1 MSRKNHLL
9 GGLVRGREGSA
20 ALEFALVVN
29 LLLLLLMGMVD
40 FGHAWFLRQVI
51 TNASRE
57 GARAGV
63 VYPHHV
69 MDIPGIVISGVKD
82 HLPGKMK
89 DDPELNITVN
99 VGTGLTADPLTV
111 TVTYTKTWWI
121 INYFMRIFSQEM
133 GDSTQIWAQ
142 SVMRYE

>member
-9 GGLVRGREGSA
+9 GGLVRGREGAA
-20 ALEFALVVN
+20 ALEFALVLN
-29 LLLLLLMGMVD
+29 LLLVLLMGMID
-40 FGHAWFLRQVI
+40 LGHAWCLRQVI

-69 MDIPGIVISGVKD
+69 MNIPGTVISGVTS
-82 HLPGKMK
+82 HLPDNMAT
-89 DDPELNITVN
+89 DPNLNVAVN
-99 VGTGLTADPLTV
+99 VGSGATASPLTV

-121 INYFMRIFSQEM
+121 INSFVPGM
-133 GDSTQIWAQ
+133 GDSTQISAQ
-142 SVMRYE
+142 SVMNYE

>member
-9 GGLVRGREGSA
+9 ARLVRDREGA
-20 ALEFALVVN
+20 AAVEFALVLN
-29 LLLLLLMGMVD
+29 LLLILLMGMID
-40 FGHAWFLRQVI
+40 FGHAWCLRQVI

-69 MDIPGIVISGVKD
+69 MDIPATVTSGVTS
-82 HLPGKMK
+82 HLPENLAT
-89 DDPELNITVN
+89 DPNLNVN
-99 VGTGLTADPLTV
+99 VDVGSGATASPLTV

-121 INYFMRIFSQEM
+121 INSFLPGM
-133 GDSTQIWAQ
+133 GDSTEISAQ
-142 SVMRYE
+142 SVMNYE